1 MSKPRYLTKS
11 RFKLA
16 LDCETK
22 LFYTG
27 KKEYANSMMD
37 DPFLKAL
44 ADGGF
49 QVGELAK
56 CYYPGG
62 HDIESL
68 DYKKAEKQTLEL
80 LKQNNVIIFEPA
92 IRYKNLFI
100 RIDILVKDGN
110 SFKLIEVKAKS
121 FDTNNED
128 QFFKK
133 NGKGLLAS
141 WKPYLYDVAFQKYV
155 LQNAYPDSVITS
167 SLMLADKNK
176 ECPVDGLNQKFRI
189 VRDESNRTG
198 VKISQSLTEEDI
210 AEKILVNINVDD
222 AVNRIYENNDGS
234 AESFDAMVKRIAKNY
249 ESDTRLDSEIGSKCK
264 GCEFKNKTEDKNL
277 KSGFEECWSKALDWK
292 AKDFKE
298 SNVLEIWNFR
308 KKDKLIASGVVK
320 VSDLLEEDVSPKED
334 KKPGLSA
341 SERQWLQ
348 VEMEQQK
355 RKEPYFDAEGMAEE
369 MRSWT
374 YPLHFIDFE
383 TTAMAIPFNKGRRP
397 YEGLAFQ
404 FSHHIVHE
412 NGETEHAGQYLNTKV
427 GEFPNYNFLRELKSQ
442 LEEDEGS
449 IFCYSPHENT
459 YLNLI
464 YKQLREDEAEI
475 SDREELCD
483 FIKTITHST
492 KASEDKWEGS
502 RDMVD
507 MWRLVKRYHYD
518 PHTKGSNSIKA
529 VLPAILNSSAGL
541 HEKYSK
547 AIYGSKDGIKSLNF
561 KNWKW
566 VQKKGGGVEDPYKLL
581 PKMFEDIS
589 DKDLELLS
597 GDDELA
603 NGGAALTAYAR
614 MQFTE
619 MSNYEREELE
629 QALLKYCELD
639 TFAMVMI
646 YEGWLELL
654 EDKWGEEAA

>member
-1 MSKPRYLTKS
+1 MKPRYLTKS

-22 LFYTG
+22 LFYSG
-27 KKEYANSMMD
+27 KKEYANAKMD

-44 ADGGF
+44 AEGGF

-68 DYKKAEKQTLEL
+68 DYEEAEKQTQEL
-80 LKQNNVIIFEPA
+80 LKQDNVIIFEPA

-100 RIDILVKDGN
+100 RIDILVKNGN

-121 FDTNNED
+121 FDSNHED

-133 NGKGLLAS
+133 NGKDLLAS
-141 WKPYLYDVAFQKYV
+141 WKPYLYDVAFQKHV
-155 LQNAYPDSVITS
+155 LQKAYPNSIITS
-167 SLMLADKNK
+167 SLMLADKNAV
-176 ECPVDGLNQKFRI
+176 CQVDGLNQKFRI

-198 VKISQSLTEEDI
+198 VKVSQSLTDDDL
-210 AEKILVNINVDD
+210 KDKVLVNINVDE
-222 AVNRIYENNDGS
+222 AVNAIHASNDGS
-234 AESFDAMVKRIAKNY
+234 SESFEDMVSRLASNY
-249 ESDTRLDSEIGSKCK
+249 ESDKRLESSIGSKCK
-264 GCEFKNKTEDKNL
+264 GCEFQNKSDDGKL
-277 KSGFEECWSKALDWK
+277 KDGFKECWSKALDWK
-292 AKDFKE
+292 DHDFEE

-320 VSDLLEEDVSPKED
+320 VSGLIEEDVSPTDD

-341 SERQWLQ
+341 SQRQWMQ
-348 VEMEQQK
+348 IEK
-355 RKEPYFDAEGMAEE
+355 ARDKDDKPYFDAKGLADE
-369 MRSWT
+369 MRSWV

-404 FSHHIVHE
+404 FSHHVVHE
-412 NGETEHAGQYLNTKV
+412 DGRTEHAGQYLNTNT
-427 GEFPNYNFLRELKSQ
+427 GEFPSYNFLRALKAEL
-442 LEEDEGS
+442 ENDEGF
-449 IFCYSPHENT
+449 IFCYSQHENT

-464 YKQLREDEAEI
+464 YRQLQEETSEI
-475 SDREELCD
+475 PDKDELCA
-483 FIKTITHST
+483 FIRSITHS
-492 KASEDKWEGS
+492 KKESVDKWEGS

-507 MWRLVKRYHYD
+507 MWRLVKRYYYD
-518 PHTKGSNSIKA
+518 PKTKGSNSIKA
-529 VLPAILNSSAGL
+529 VLPAILNSSAEL
-541 HEKYSK
+541 QEKYSK
-547 AIYGSKDGIKSLNF
+547 AIYGSKAGIKSLNF

-566 VQKKGGGVEDPYKLL
+566 IQKKGDQVEDPYKLL
-581 PKMFEDIS
+581 PKMFEDAS
-589 DKDLELLS
+589 EKDLKLLS
-597 GDDELA
+597 IDDEVN

-619 MSNYEREELE
+619 MSKYERAELE

-646 YEGWLELL
+646 YEGWLAMLA
-654 EDKWGEEAA
+654 GGVGVEAA